1 MATDSNNK
9 QVFRRLRLRLRVEEV
24 TPEIQVSERF
34 SKRSLRGV
42 IDGEYPQHYEVQF
55 TGKKMNDADGV
66 MVGTFV
72 TIIAFVN
79 GRKIEK
85 DGKSMYFT
93 SIDFHEFENE

>member
-1 MATDSNNK
+1 MATDSK
-9 QVFRRLRLRLRVEEV
+9 QAFRRLRLRLRVEEV

-42 IDGEYPQHYEVQF
+42 VDGEYPQHYEVQF
-55 TGKKMNDADGV
+55 TGKKMNEIDNA
-66 MVGTFV
+66 MEGTFV
-72 TIIAFVN
+72 TVIAFVN

-85 DGKSMYFT
+85 EGKGMYFT